1 MNKCLVLYQHVF
13 ILISG
18 IWRVVRIKL
27 KDLFNFIMK
36 KHKELANHNFLM
48 MIKIRNQL
56 HL

>member
-13 ILISG
+13 ILILG

-48 MIKIRNQL
+48 MIKIRNQV